1 MKSPWNEWNERRSP
15 RRMLAAS
22 AGQLGAQPDSVYQL
36 RGRFLTY
43 MLGTALLAMAAA
55 GALFALYAYVL
66 GESVEGFLAVLGV
79 AFPVGVLLRLRGS
92 PNAEPSPREALGSV
106 LLTWLVMPALAGL
119 PYLLAGGFGPI
130 DAFFEAMSGFTTTG
144 ATTIT
149 DLSSVATSLLMWR
162 ALSQWV
168 GGVGIVVMFV
178 AVFPQLAIAGRQLF
192 FAEAPG
198 AYQERLAPRL
208 RSTAALVVGVY
219 ASLTLLAAV
228 AFALAGMSP
237 FDAVAHALASLSA
250 GGFSPVPLGM
260 SGYGAAAQWV
270 AVLFM
275 LLAGVSF
282 PLLYR
287 AVSGQPRAILRSTEL
302 RAYLLI
308 VLGAGLAL
316 ALLTRAE
323 YGSGDA
329 LRHGLFQA
337 VSVVTTT
344 GFASDDFTHW
354 GQPAQAL
361 IVLLLFVGGSAGS
374 ASGGVKV
381 ARWLIIVKQ
390 SVREVRRAL
399 HPRAVMPVLVGDR
412 VVPEEVMRSVVAFLT
427 LYLALFVTGTVTLAL
442 LGEDLQTAFTA
453 AIACL
458 GNTGVGLGQLGPMG
472 TFESL
477 HPLSRVMLTFL
488 MYAGRL
494 EVVTVF
500 VVFDA
505 SFWRRPRRRRV
516 LPARPR

>member
-1 MKSPWNEWNERRSP
+1 MSKPVG
-15 RRMLAAS
+15 AAEQAAAFAAAGRGS
-22 AGQLGAQPDSVYQL
+22 AVDDVYEF

-43 MLGTALLAMAAA
+43 MLGTALLAMAGA
-55 GALFALYAYVL
+55 GAVFAIYAYVL
-66 GESVEGFLAVLGV
+66 RESTAGFLAVLAV
-79 AFPVGVLLRLRGS
+79 ALPAGVLLRLRGS
-92 PNAEPSPREALGSV
+92 PNAEPSPREAIGSV
-106 LLTWLVMPALAGL
+106 LLTWFLLPALGAI
-119 PYLLAGGFGPI
+119 PYLLAGGFRPI
-130 DAFFEAMSGFTTTG
+130 DALFEAVSGFTTTG

-149 DLSSVATSLLMWR
+149 DLGSVATSLLMWR
-162 ALSQWV
+162 ASSQWV

-198 AYQERLAPRL
+198 RTDERLAPRL
-208 RSTAALVVGVY
+208 RSTAALVLGIY
-219 ASLTLLAAV
+219 AALTLVAAV
-228 AFALAGMSP
+228 AFGLAGMSP

-260 SGYGAAAQWV
+260 SGYGPAAQWV
-270 AVLFM
+270 AVVFM
-275 LLAGVSF
+275 FLAGVSF

-287 AVSGQPRAILRSTEL
+287 AVSGQPRALFRNAEL
-302 RAYLLI
+302 RAYLTI
-308 VLGAGLAL
+308 VLLAG
-316 ALLTRAE
+316 ALLSWLTGAE
-323 YGSGDA
+323 YGA
-329 LRHGLFQA
+329 WEAVRHGLFQA
-337 VSVVTTT
+337 VSITTTT
-344 GFASDDFTHW
+344 GFASVDYTAW
-354 GQPAQAL
+354 AAPAQAV

-381 ARWLIIVKQ
+381 ARWLIIVKH

-399 HPRAVMPVLVGDR
+399 HPRAVMPVRVGDR

-427 LYLALFVTGTVTLAL
+427 LYLALFVIGTLTLVL

-458 GNTGVGLGQLGPMG
+458 GNTGVGLGPIGPMG

-477 HPLSRVMLTFL
+477 HPLSRVVLTFL

-500 VVFDA
+500 VIFDA
-505 SFWRRPRRRRV
+505 RFWRRSRRRR
-516 LPARPR
+516 A

>member
-1 MKSPWNEWNERRSP
+1 M
-15 RRMLAAS
+15 S
-22 AGQLGAQPDSVYQL
+22 AGRAGATRLTPASLTARGAGEGSVYQL

-43 MLGTALLAMAAA
+43 MLGTALLAMAGA
-55 GALFALYAYVL
+55 GALFATYAYVL
-66 GESVEGFLAVLGV
+66 GESAGGFLAVLGL
-79 AFPVGVLLRLRGS
+79 ALPAGALLRLRGS
-92 PNAEPSPREALGSV
+92 PNAEPSPREALGGV
-106 LLTWLVMPALAGL
+106 LLTWLLMPALGAV
-119 PYLLAGGFGPI
+119 PYLLAGGFSPV

-149 DLSSVATSLLMWR
+149 DLGAVATSLLMWR

-198 AYQERLAPRL
+198 SVQERLAPRL
-208 RSTAALVVGVY
+208 RSTAALVVAVY
-219 ASLTLLAAV
+219 AGLTAV
-228 AFALAGMSP
+228 AAASFGLAGMRP
-237 FDAVAHALASLSA
+237 FDAVAHALAALSA

-260 SGYGAAAQWV
+260 GAYGAGVQWV
-270 AVLFM
+270 AVVFM

-282 PLLYR
+282 PLVYR
-287 AVSGQPRAILRSTEL
+287 AVSGRPRALLRSAEL
-302 RAYLLI
+302 RAYLSI
-308 VLGAGLAL
+308 VVLAGLVL
-316 ALLTRAE
+316 ALLTRGQ
-323 YGSGDA
+323 YGPFEA

-337 VSVVTTT
+337 VSITTTT
-344 GFASDDFTHW
+344 GFASADFTTW
-354 GQPAQAL
+354 AAPAQAL
-361 IVLLLFVGGSAGS
+361 LVLLLFVGGSAGS

-381 ARWLIIVKQ
+381 ARWLIIVKH
-390 SVREVRRAL
+390 SVREVRRML
-399 HPRAVMPVLVGDR
+399 HPRAVMPVRVGDR
-412 VVPEEVMRSVVAFLT
+412 IVPEEVMRSVVAFLT
-427 LYLALFVTGTVTLAL
+427 LYLSLFVTGTVTLVF

-458 GNTGVGLGQLGPMG
+458 GNTGVGLGPIGPLG

-477 HPLSRVMLTFL
+477 HPLSRAVLTFL

-505 SFWRRPRRRRV
+505 SFWRRPRRRRR
-516 LPARPR
+516 ARRPVS